1 MREHNNKTTPEF
13 LPADG
18 EAPWSV
24 LPSLVSLISGR
35 TVQQEN
41 NSSCILKVTG
51 QV

>member
-1 MREHNNKTTPEF
+1 MREHNNKTTPKF

-35 TVQQEN
+35 TVQQED